1 MRSFEVPFR
10 LVAGSSA
17 PTRLDVDVVL
27 PGAGT
32 VWVGP
37 LALRSLADQH
47 AGAWWSDRTGGLI
60 GGVAGTML
68 GLTGAILGAFI
79 ARRTHRSLVLRA
91 TAVLAVGGLV
101 ILTVAVLALASSQP
115 YAVWYPLVLGGGLS
129 MIVFGGSVALRDMHT
144 PTPSCVGCALPTS
157 RAPDDASGS
166 WGLPARIGGHP
177 HRRPGSSGRCDS
189 LAGRMRML
197 RFRHGER
204 IATGAVQPGSD
215 TVQVIAGTFF
225 EDPLPT
231 GEEVSIDDVMLLAPV
246 LPSKLVCVGK
256 NYAAHAAEFGMEVPD
271 EPLLFLK
278 PSTAVIGPDD
288 PIRLLPI
295 NDRTDYEGE
304 LAVVIGRLARNVR
317 AEDASRF
324 ILGFTCANDV
334 TLRDLQRT
342 DDQWTKA
349 KGFDGSCPLGPW
361 IETSVDPTDAFV
373 ETRLNGDVVQRAS
386 TSEMVFGVAELIEYI
401 TTFMTLLPG
410 DVLLT
415 GTPEGVGRVRARD
428 VVEVEV
434 EGVGTLRNRVTG
446 P

>member
-1 MRSFEVPFR
+1 
-10 LVAGSSA
+10 
-17 PTRLDVDVVL
+17 
-27 PGAGT
+27 
-32 VWVGP
+32 
-37 LALRSLADQH
+37 
-47 AGAWWSDRTGGLI
+47 
-60 GGVAGTML
+60 
-68 GLTGAILGAFI
+68 
-79 ARRTHRSLVLRA
+79 
-91 TAVLAVGGLV
+91 
-101 ILTVAVLALASSQP
+101 
-115 YAVWYPLVLGGGLS
+115 
-129 MIVFGGSVALRDMHT
+129 
-144 PTPSCVGCALPTS
+144 
-157 RAPDDASGS
+157 
-166 WGLPARIGGHP
+166 
-177 HRRPGSSGRCDS
+177 
-189 LAGRMRML
+189 
-197 RFRHGER
+197 
-204 IATGAVQPGSD
+204 
-215 TVQVIAGTFF
+215 
-225 EDPLPT
+225 
-231 GEEVSIDDVMLLAPV
+231 
-246 LPSKLVCVGK
+246 
-256 NYAAHAAEFGMEVPD
+256 
-271 EPLLFLK
+271 
-278 PSTAVIGPDD
+278 
-288 PIRLLPI
+288 
-295 NDRTDYEGE
+295 
-304 LAVVIGRLARNVR
+304 VIGRLARNVR